1 MQQLN
6 LPSYPIKLKEEGGKQ
21 FIFDFIRKKYLV
33 NTPEE
38 WVRQNFIQFLLQEK
52 KYPASLI
59 AIEKGLKL
67 NELQKRAD
75 AVVYDTN
82 GSAIVLIEFKAPKIK
97 ITEATFEQISRYN
110 MVFKVPYLIVSNGLN
125 HYCCK
130 IDFSKNSF
138 EFIKEIPSYSELD
151 FK

>member
-1 MQQLN
+1 MKKLN
-6 LPSYPIKLKEEGGKQ
+6 LPSYPIKLKDEGGKQ
-21 FIFDFIRKKYLV
+21 YVFDFFRKKYLV

-38 WVRQNFIQFLLQEK
+38 WVRQNFIHFLVQEK

-75 AVVYDTN
+75 AVVYDAN
-82 GSAIVLIEFKAPKIK
+82 GDPIVLFEFKAPSVK
-97 ITEATFEQISRYN
+97 ITETTFEQISRYN

-130 IDFSKNSF
+130 IDFDDNSF
-138 EFIKEIPSYSELD
+138 EFIKEIPYYNKL
-151 FK
+151 

>member
-1 MQQLN
+1 MIQLN
-6 LPSYPIKLKEEGGKQ
+6 LPSYPIKFKEEGGKQ
-21 FIFDFIRKKYLV
+21 YIFDFIRKKYLV

-38 WVRQNFIQFLLQEK
+38 WVRQNFIQFLIQEK

-75 AVVYDTN
+75 GVVHDAN
-82 GSAIVLIEFKAPKIK
+82 GNPIVLIEFKAPSIR
-97 ITEATFEQISRYN
+97 ITETTFEQISRYN

-130 IDFSKNSF
+130 IDFTENSF
-138 EFIKEIPSYSELD
+138 EFIKEIPEYNQL
-151 FK
+151 

>member
-1 MQQLN
+1 MQELN
-6 LPSYPIKLKEEGGKQ
+6 LPAYPIKIKEEGGKQ
-21 FIFDFIRKKYLV
+21 LIFDFIRKKYLV
-33 NTPEE
+33 LTPEE
-38 WVRQNFIQFLLQEK
+38 WVRQNFVQYLILEK

-75 AVVYDTN
+75 AVVYDNN
-82 GSAIVLIEFKAPKIK
+82 GEAIVLVEFKAPKVK

-110 MVFKVPYLIVSNGLN
+110 IVFKVPYLIVSNGLN

-130 IDFSKNSF
+130 INFEENSF
-138 EFIKEIPSYSELD
+138 EFIKEVPPYNKL
-151 FK
+151 

>member
-1 MQQLN
+1 MQELN
-6 LPSYPIKLKEEGGKQ
+6 LPAYPIKIKEEGGKKL
-21 FIFDFIRKKYLV
+21 IFDFIRKKYLV
-33 NTPEE
+33 LTPEE
-38 WVRQNFIQFLLQEK
+38 WVRQNFIQYLLQEK
-52 KYPASLI
+52 EYPASLI

-75 AVVYDTN
+75 AVVYDNN
-82 GSAIVLIEFKAPKIK
+82 GEAIVLIEFKAPKVK

-130 IDFSKNSF
+130 INFKENSF
-138 EFIKEIPSYSELD
+138 EFIKEIPQYNQL
-151 FK
+151 